1 MTDTADPV
9 EKQTD
14 ERSDVVS
21 AVDTIDSADHLVVA
35 NITRDDAWLA
45 MGMDGAVSTDEWR

>member
-45 MGMDGAVSTDEWR
+45 MGMDRAVSTDEWR

>member
-9 EKQTD
+9 EMQPV

-45 MGMDGAVSTDEWR
+45 MGMDATVSANEWR